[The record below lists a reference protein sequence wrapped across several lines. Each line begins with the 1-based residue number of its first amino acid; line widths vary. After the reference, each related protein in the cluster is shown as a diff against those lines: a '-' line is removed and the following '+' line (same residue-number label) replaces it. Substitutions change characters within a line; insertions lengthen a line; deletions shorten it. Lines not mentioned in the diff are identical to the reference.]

1 MSELRK
7 KFPSEGVTKLRD
19 KFPLIKKKTLRKQY
33 PWFPSDRGSGSGFL
47 DSTSIIIANPI
58 FQPPNPSFDVSYGV
72 QTGSFSTNV
81 PGLTVSFSGFGSF
94 ILTNTTDDVTY
105 TSLLWSVKN
114 VQTDTF
120 LLSGIN
126 QTYVIIP
133 NPNALGVQS
142 WEVELTAF
150 FNGLQGKAYLTIET
164 SPASLNGN
172 ILDYTTEVTGV
183 VGDVMSFT
191 FENTSTGPYTSFSW
205 ASNGIVIVGSGT
217 TVTASTIIQ
226 PANIQLPFTV
236 TLTLLGPGGVVL
248 ETVTQTT
255 NFVVL
260 PRAIARIDGNN
271 NDFTTTI
278 SGSEN
283 STKNFSFINNSVGTF
298 DSFEWNSTGIVL
310 VGSGTTVTA
319 SKILTFPGGSATVTL
334 VLFRNLVEVD
344 RVTQTINFDVLQ
356 SNNSAFNLDGFYFS
370 KKINDGIFYT
380 PIYTNGITEF
390 SMFSYPFYPLENFR
404 DYLYTR
410 PSFTTRQWTV
420 TSSLTGVSTL
430 GNGTQAGVLL
440 PVSFP
445 NGATSNRMNIVMQ
458 TFDIDG
464 IQNGLSYMD
473 LEFLYNIPVV
483 SLDGNTSD
491 YTTTTIASVGAVI
504 PFTFTNTSTNILG
517 DNQSVGFTST
527 GITLSGPL
535 NSRSG
540 SVTVVANQPP
550 VTVTLRIS
558 IGSAFF
564 EVGTVTRTINFIA
577 SDPLNNQVVLSN
589 AVALLDITPQ
599 PQSNVSNYSGI
610 HVRWIPT
617 GAGAPAQEPVNFKV
631 QTLLA
636 PVTASFLHYQGN
648 NSATSTLT
656 MSVDATL
663 SSPTSE
669 QYVLDGVSQSIGEN
683 MSWNLNYL
691 GTQTFTNQ
699 SVNQPSLIQFN
710 QASSTSRFFDS
721 FSMSVKTG
729 TTKVYVTAYQCYL
742 SNSNGISE
750 ASIKANANY
759 FIASEGRYIANV
771 NGLGSVTFQ
780 LPIGNRV
787 VAVISGGLLVNGV
800 QNIYGHIHTGFQAS
814 LFNVTSRVTN
824 NQITF
829 QKVSGSQGS
838 VIGFFVFNL
847 T

>member
-1 MSELRK
+1 MDLRK
-7 KFPSEGVTKLRD
+7 TFPVRVTHLKD
-19 KFPLIKKKTLRKQY
+19 QFPIKKTRLLKETFPWKSRK
-33 PWFPSDRGSGSGFL
+33 GGTGSGFIDQSSREIAQPL
-47 DSTSIIIANPI
+47 II
-58 FQPPNPSFDVSYGV
+58 PPVP
-72 QTGSFSTNV
+72 SFSTSRGPITVNQSLNTS
-81 PGLTVSFSGFGSF
+81 PGLDVSFSGYGSF
-94 ILTNTTDDVTY
+94 ILTNTTDDTTY
-105 TSLLWSVKN
+105 TNQEWKVRHVQSDTYLL
-114 VQTDTF
+114 T
-120 LLSGIN
+120 GIHT
-126 QTYVIIP
+126 TYVIIP
-133 NPNALGVQS
+133 NLQATEMQS
-142 WEVELTAF
+142 WEIEMTAF
-150 FNGLQGKAYLTIET
+150 FRGTEGKAYQII
-164 SPASLNGN
+164 SAFPASLNN
-172 ILDYTTEVTGV
+172 STSDFTTNVTGV
-183 VGDVMSFT
+183 VGELIPFSFL
-191 FENTSTGPYTSFSW
+191 NTSTGPFTSVSFIST
-205 ASNGIVIVGSGT
+205 GIVLTQSGNLATGSIVLD
-217 TVTASTIIQ
+217 V
-226 PANIQLPFTV
+226 ANIQQPLTV
-236 TLTLLGPGGVVL
+236 TLLLLGPDSVVL
-248 ETVTQTT
+248 ESVTQTVT
-255 NFVVL
+255 FTIL
-260 PRAIARIDGNN
+260 PRAIARLNGNN
-271 NDFTTTI
+271 NDFTTTS

-283 STKNFSFINNSVGTF
+283 ATLNFSFTNNSVGTY
-298 DSFEWNSTGIVL
+298 DTFEWSSTGITL
-310 VGSGTTVTA
+310 VGTGETVTA
-319 SKILTFPGGSATVTL
+319 SKVLTFPGSSATVTL
-334 VLFRNLVEVD
+334 LLFRNLVEVD

-370 KKINDGIFYT
+370 KKINDGILST
-380 PIYTNGITEF
+380 PIHTNGISAF

-404 DYLYTR
+404 DYSYTR

-440 PVSFP
+440 PVTFP
-445 NGATSNRMNIVMQ
+445 NGATSNRMNIVMR

-464 IQNGLSYMD
+464 IENGLSYMD

-483 SLDGNTSD
+483 SLDGNTSN
-491 YTTTTIASVGAVI
+491 YTTTTIASVGAVV

-517 DNQSVGFTST
+517 SNQSVGFTST

-577 SDPLNNQVVLSN
+577 SDPLNNQVILSN

-617 GAGAPAQEPVNFKV
+617 AAGAPAQEPVNFKV

-648 NSATSTLT
+648 NAATSTLT
-656 MSVDATL
+656 MSVDSTL

-669 QYVLDGVSQSIGEN
+669 EYVLGTSGQSIGES

-691 GTQTFTNQ
+691 GSQTFTNQ
-699 SVNQPSLIQFN
+699 SVNEPSVIQFN

-721 FSMSVKTG
+721 LSMSVRTG
-729 TTKVYVTAYQCYL
+729 TTKVFTTAYQCYL
-742 SNSNGISE
+742 SNSNGIST
-750 ASIKANANY
+750 ASILANANY
-759 FIASEGRYIANV
+759 FIANEGRYVANQ

-780 LPIGNRV
+780 LPVGNRV

-814 LFNVTSRVTN
+814 LFNVTSRVVN

-829 QKVSGSQGS
+829 QKVSGAQGS
-838 VIGFFVFNL
+838 VIGFYVINL